1 MLLKYYSVLQES
13 RLKVGVID
21 LVKRCNYE
29 FIPPLSCRRDIQEKN
44 LSQGTSFFD
53 ENIESYLNSLFEQS
67 FIVAL
72 DNEKVVGFMS
82 FRENYIPAEIKAEIK
97 SGNMLWYNFCYVS
110 TIIVDREYRKHGLA
124 TQFYHELFKL
134 FDLITTRTWSINYG
148 HLNILQKLDFKL
160 VKRISND
167 RGENID
173 TVYFLKNVKK

>member
-1 MLLKYYSVLQES
+1 
-13 RLKVGVID
+13 
-21 LVKRCNYE
+21 
-29 FIPPLSCRRDIQEKN
+29 
-44 LSQGTSFFD
+44 
-53 ENIESYLNSLFEQS
+53 
-67 FIVAL
+67 
-72 DNEKVVGFMS
+72 MS
-82 FRENYIPAEIKAEIK
+82 FRENYIHAEIKAEIK

-110 TIIVDREYRKHGLA
+110 TIIVDREYRKHELA

>member
-1 MLLKYYSVLQES
+1 MLLKYYSVLEES
-13 RLKVGVID
+13 CLKVGVID

-29 FIPPLSCRRDIQEKN
+29 FIPPLSCRRGIQEKN
-44 LSQGTSFFD
+44 LSQETSFFED
-53 ENIESYLNSLFEQS
+53 NIESYLNSLFEQS

-72 DNEKVVGFMS
+72 ENEKVVGFMS
-82 FRENYIPAEIKAEIK
+82 FRENYIPAEIKVE
-97 SGNMLWYNFCYVS
+97 NMLWYNFCYVS

>member
-1 MLLKYYSVLQES
+1 MLFKYYGVLEKNS
-13 RLKVGVID
+13 LKVGVID
-21 LVKRCNYE
+21 LVKRYNYE

-44 LSQGTSFFD
+44 LSQETSFFED
-53 ENIESYLNSLFEQS
+53 NIESYLNSLFEQS

-82 FRENYIPAEIKAEIK
+82 FRENYIPAEIKSGIK
-97 SGNMLWYNFCYVS
+97 SGNMLGYNFCYVS
-110 TIIVDREYRKHGLA
+110 TIIVDRKYRKHGLA

-167 RGENID
+167 RGKNID